1 MIRTLLAI
9 CVLGVIAPVLAAAP
23 AAVRVL
29 DGPEVAPM
37 HAALDRLSVPY
48 HRIAKLDQAA
58 LRDCRVLVLCG
69 KASLAEAA
77 QVRAVETYL
86 HAGGAVL
93 GVGGGA
99 GWMIAN
105 KLFDAR
111 AYCPSGTTIH
121 MSGFHGYHRLTF
133 GYPGAKPESDWIA
146 GVPMLLR
153 ATEGPLMEPGP
164 RATSILAAGGPYSL
178 AAFQRVG
185 KGLVLLI
192 SADPQGGNACY
203 TLGKSTPTPGDRLK
217 TDRLLANAV
226 AFLQDPCCN
235 LIPNPGFEENTDLP
249 PAQSHWQLGL
259 RDGATGTWCKQ
270 GAPAGEVFLQL
281 SCPKRSFG
289 SVTPMRPIAVERG
302 AEYTIGCLY
311 KTSVAWKLEL
321 RLFRGRPDQRADTV
335 PAHSVA
341 PSDQWTRHEITLTV
355 PAEVS
360 YVGVVMTI
368 QGPGELCLDEV
379 TMQARP
385 SPAASDSTK

>member
-1 MIRTLLAI
+1 MIRTLLAV
-9 CVLGVIAPVLAAAP
+9 CVLGVGAPVLAAAP
-23 AAVRVL
+23 AAVCVL
-29 DGPEVAPM
+29 DGPEVVPM

-48 HRIAKLDQAA
+48 RRIAELDQAS
-58 LRDCRVLVLCG
+58 LRDCRVLVVCG
-69 KASLAEAA
+69 KPSLAESA
-77 QVRAVETYL
+77 RARVVEAYL
-86 HAGGAVL
+86 HAGNAVL
-93 GVGGGA
+93 GIGGGA

-121 MSGFHGYHRLTF
+121 MSGFQGYHRLTF
-133 GYPGAKPESDWIA
+133 GYPGAKPLDGWTA

-153 ATEGPLMEPGP
+153 ATEGPLMEVGP

-203 TLGKSTPTPGDRLK
+203 MLGKLTPTTGDRLK
-217 TDRLLANAV
+217 TDRLLANAI

-249 PAQSHWQLGL
+249 PAQSHWQLRL

-270 GAPAGEVFLQL
+270 GAPAGEVFLKL
-281 SCPKRSFG
+281 SCPKRSSA
-289 SVTPMRPIAVERG
+289 SVTPVRPIAVERG

-311 KTSVAWKLEL
+311 KASVAWKLEL
-321 RLFRGRPDQRADTV
+321 RLFHGRPDERADAV
-335 PAHSVA
+335 PVHSV
-341 PSDQWTRHEITLTV
+341 PPQGQWTRHEMLLSV
-355 PAEVS
+355 PADVS
-360 YVGVVMTI
+360 YVGLALTI
-368 QGPGELCLDEV
+368 QGPGELCLDELCV
-379 TMQARP
+379 
-385 SPAASDSTK
+385 AAKNNRMNQ